1 VQAGRDGVA
10 TIEGRNLVDTDA
22 KSADGS
28 VVAFQ
33 GETSDKATLEVCS
46 NVSGDVGKSVFGAEN
61 NAELLLDTD
70 VKLFEKVKDTSHLQ
84 GESEHEKQMGNSN
97 AFGGIREK
105 VTETQ

>member
-1 VQAGRDGVA
+1 MQAGREGVA
-10 TIEGRNLVDTDA
+10 TIEGRNLVNTDA

-28 VVAFQ
+28 VDVFQ

-70 VKLFEKVKDTSHLQ
+70 GKLSEKVKDTSCHQ
-84 GESEHEKQMGNSN
+84 EESEHEKQISN
-97 AFGGIREK
+97 AFGGIKEK
-105 VTETQ
+105 VTETR